1 MSKEAVVA
9 VIERAIED
17 EEFRRKLLESPDE
30 ALSGYDLTPEE
41 AEALKGGDEAK
52 LRAMGLDERL
62 SKPGWRLR

>member
-17 EEFRRKLLESPDE
+17 EAFRRMLSESPDE

-41 AEALKGGDEAK
+41 AEALKSGDEPK

-62 SKPGWRLR
+62 SKWRFLRR